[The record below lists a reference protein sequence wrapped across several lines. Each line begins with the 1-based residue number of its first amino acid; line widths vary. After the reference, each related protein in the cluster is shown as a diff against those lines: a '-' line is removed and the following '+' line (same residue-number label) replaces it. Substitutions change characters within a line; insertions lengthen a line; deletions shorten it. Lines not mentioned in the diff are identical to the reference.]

1 MSYDHVR
8 RRQLTKAAR
17 HAKIITLLEQRE
29 VRSQSEL
36 AELLAG
42 TEYRSPR
49 ARCLAILSK

>member
-1 MSYDHVR
+1 MTTYAR
-8 RRQLTKAAR
+8 APLTKAAR

-36 AELLAG
+36 AELLAE

-49 ARCLAILSK
+49 APCLILSR